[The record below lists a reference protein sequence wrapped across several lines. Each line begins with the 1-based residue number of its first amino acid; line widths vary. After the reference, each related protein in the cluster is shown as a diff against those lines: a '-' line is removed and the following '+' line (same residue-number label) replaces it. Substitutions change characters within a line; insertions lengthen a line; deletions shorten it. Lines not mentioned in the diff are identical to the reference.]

1 MICRFGLRT
10 VCKAWYNPRS
20 NGAGTL
26 IKHGKNGILI
36 SKIQRARG
44 GGIGRVRSF
53 HGWLATLTMSS
64 VLLIGCTAE
73 VTEPIEE
80 TSMPVP
86 TAVEAPG
93 TRSSALS
100 SVPLESAKRASQ
112 TPVYWLGETDRSVYL
127 YREFRQSE
135 NRGDPITT
143 AVYAM
148 TMQKPL
154 DEDYF
159 NPWRPASSVGASISA
174 KNVITVDI
182 SADAFEQPLD
192 EGIARRAVQ
201 QLVYTATAAAA
212 SSGLTAQNQQMQV
225 VILVDGRTG
234 YKAFGH
240 IPLGEPM
247 VREHSLAAP
256 VWIIDPQERSVYSGS
271 KVVVNGRGISRNGT
285 LGWEIREVG
294 AGSEEPELPEYPSG
308 SVALDG
314 ESPKSG
320 TFKFSVTLPQGT
332 YELSVFQ
339 GEPGGERHFVDSKN
353 FRVE

>member
-1 MICRFGLRT
+1 LTRQ
-10 VCKAWYNPRS
+10 
-20 NGAGTL
+20 
-26 IKHGKNGILI
+26 GKNGTII

-44 GGIGRVRSF
+44 GGTGSVRSF

-64 VLLIGCTAE
+64 LLLIGCTAD
-73 VTEPIEE
+73 VAEPVEE

-93 TRSSALS
+93 ARSSALS
-100 SVPLESAKRASQ
+100 SVPLESAKTAAQ
-112 TPVYWLGETDRSVYL
+112 TPVYWLGESSRSVYL
-127 YREFRQSE
+127 YREFRQTE

-143 AVYAM
+143 AVHAM
-148 TMQKPL
+148 TKQEPL

-159 NPWRPASSVGASISA
+159 NPWRPASSIGASISA

-192 EGIARRAVQ
+192 EGMARRAVQ

-212 SSGLTAQNQQMQV
+212 SFGLTAQNQQIQV

-256 VWIIDPQERSVYSGS
+256 VWIIDPQEGSVYADS

-294 AGSEEPELPEYPSG
+294 TGPEEPELAEYPSG

-314 ESPKSG
+314 EGMNSG
-320 TFKFSVTLPQGT
+320 IFKFSVTLPRGT

-339 GEPGGERHFVDSKN
+339 GEPGGERRFVDSKE
-353 FRVE
+353 FRVD

>member
-1 MICRFGLRT
+1 
-10 VCKAWYNPRS
+10 
-20 NGAGTL
+20 
-26 IKHGKNGILI
+26 
-36 SKIQRARG
+36 
-44 GGIGRVRSF
+44 
-53 HGWLATLTMSS
+53 MSS
-64 VLLIGCTAE
+64 LLLTGCTAE
-73 VTEPIEE
+73 VVEPIEE

-86 TAVEAPG
+86 TTMDVPG
-93 TRSSALS
+93 ARSSALS
-100 SVPLESAKRASQ
+100 SVPLESAKTAAQ
-112 TPVYWLGETDRSVYL
+112 TPVYWLGENGRSVYL
-127 YREFRQSE
+127 YREFRQTES
-135 NRGDPITT
+135 RGDPITT
-143 AVYAM
+143 AVHAM
-148 TMQKPL
+148 TRQQPL

-159 NPWRPASSVGASISA
+159 NPWRPASSIGASISA

-192 EGIARRAVQ
+192 EGMARRAVQ

-212 SSGLTAQNQQMQV
+212 SFGLAAQNQQIQV

-256 VWIIDPQERSVYSGS
+256 VWIIDPQEGSVYPDS
-271 KVVVNGRGISRNGT
+271 KVVVYGRGVSRDGT

-294 AGSEEPELPEYPSG
+294 AGTEEPELVEYPAG
-308 SVALDG
+308 SVALEG
-314 ESPKSG
+314 EGMNAG

-339 GEPGGERHFVDSKN
+339 GEPGGERHFVDSKE